1 MARVKLYLKNILISL
16 SQLLN
21 TLLAGDPDE
30 TLCSR
35 IAKSREQGGKWGAW
49 LIPIVEAIDP
59 KPNHFTRSIER
70 DEGKP

>member
-1 MARVKLYLKNILISL
+1 MLRKYLKNIIISL

-35 IAKSREQGGKWGAW
+35 IAKSRRAGGKWGAW
-49 LIPIVEAIDP
+49 LIPIIEFIDP
-59 KPNHFTRSIER
+59 KPNHFDRSIED
-70 DEGKP
+70 DEG